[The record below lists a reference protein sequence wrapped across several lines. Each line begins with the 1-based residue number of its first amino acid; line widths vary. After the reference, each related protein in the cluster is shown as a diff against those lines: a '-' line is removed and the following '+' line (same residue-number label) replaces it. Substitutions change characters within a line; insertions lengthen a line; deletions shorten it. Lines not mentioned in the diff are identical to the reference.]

1 MEIQDLKN
9 SADAKLADIATFTG
23 ELARIQAAAEEEIA
37 RIRESLA
44 PGVHYYQ
51 DAIAVIEK
59 ELVALMKQ
67 NKAIL
72 FDGIDQVAL
81 ENGILLYGRE
91 PKVTIPKD
99 AVDRIEAQGW
109 EDGLKRSVKVD
120 REIIGKWPAER
131 LAMIG
136 AVRKEKETYTYELT
150 AERD

>member
-9 SADAKLADIATFTG
+9 SADAKLAHIATFSG

-44 PGVHYYQ
+44 PAVQYCE
-51 DAIAVIEK
+51 DAIAGTEK
-59 ELVALMKQ
+59 ELIALMKK

-81 ENGILLYGRE
+81 ENGILLYGKE

-99 AVDRIEAQGW
+99 AVDMIEAQGW
-109 EDGLKRSVKVD
+109 EDGLKRSVTAN
-120 REIIGKWPAER
+120 REAIGKWPAER
-131 LAMIG
+131 LAVIG

-150 AERD
+150 AERG